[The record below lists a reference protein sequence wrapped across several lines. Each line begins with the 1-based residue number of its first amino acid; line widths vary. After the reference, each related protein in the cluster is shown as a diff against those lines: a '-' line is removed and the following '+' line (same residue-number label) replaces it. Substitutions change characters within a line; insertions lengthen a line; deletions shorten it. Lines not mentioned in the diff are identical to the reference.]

1 MTYIFLLE
9 CRCRSSLI
17 IYWRIFNA
25 AGCAVME
32 ICTGIGSWMIL
43 GDMDTGYCME
53 QKVPGRH
60 SGEVI
65 ARQADS

>member
-1 MTYIFLLE
+1 
-9 CRCRSSLI
+9 
-17 IYWRIFNA
+17 
-25 AGCAVME
+25 
-32 ICTGIGSWMIL
+32 L

-65 ARQADS
+65 ARQADSWIDTWLGEMALLPTGGREVCSQ